1 MTALSPALP
10 VSMAAARSRRGAS
23 WRRPRVVVGL
33 VIIGWWLVDLVA
45 AGWIA
50 PYGPTATVAA
60 RLRPPGA
67 AHWFGTDQLGRDV
80 LTRTLYG
87 ARESLPVSLVVI
99 AAAVTIGCAVGA
111 AAGYL
116 GGWLDAV
123 LMRIV
128 DMMMAFPPILLA
140 MVVSAGLG
148 PGLWNAAIALV
159 AALWPI
165 YARLLRAQVLSIR
178 HREHIEA
185 AVSIGAGRWRILRKH
200 VLPLSMTPVLVNATT
215 DVGSVVLLIA
225 SLSFLGLGVPP
236 PTPDWGSMITDG
248 AANFYQW
255 WMGLAPGLAIFSVV
269 IAINILGEDLRD
281 ALDPRGGRR

>member
-1 MTALSPALP
+1 MSPASP
-10 VSMAAARSRRGAS
+10 VGVAAARSRPARRGGS
-23 WRRPRVVVGL
+23 WRRPRIVVGL
-33 VIIGWWLVDLVA
+33 VIVGAWLVDLVA

-50 PYGPTATVAA
+50 PYSPTATVAP
-60 RLRPPGA
+60 RLRSPSA

-80 LTRTLYG
+80 LARTLYG

-123 LMRIV
+123 LMRVV
-128 DMMMAFPPILLA
+128 DMTMAFPPILLA

-148 PGLWNAAIALV
+148 PGLWNAATALV

-165 YARLLRAQVLSIR
+165 YARLLRAQVMAIR

-185 AVSIGAGRWRILRKH
+185 AVSIGAGRWRILGKH
-200 VLPLSMTPVLVNATT
+200 VLPLSMTPVLVSATT
-215 DVGSVVLLIA
+215 DVGGVVLLIA